1 MVRLSEFPAQH
12 RDRYFQAEMPDFGET
27 PWADARALSESRI
40 CVLSTA
46 GLHVRGDAPFVG
58 YAADYRVIPGD
69 ADMDDLVMSHLST
82 NFDRTGFYQ
91 DVNVAFPIDRLRELA
106 EEGVI
111 GSVANHHFSFMG
123 ATQPARMEPVVKD
136 MVGILKADGVD
147 AVLLVPV

>member
-1 MVRLSEFPAQH
+1 MVKLSEFPAQH
-12 RDRYFQAEMPDFGET
+12 RDRYFQSEMPSFGDTLCVEG
-27 PWADARALSESRI
+27 PPLSERRV

-46 GLHVRGDAPFVG
+46 GLHCRGDAPFVG
-58 YAADYRVIPGD
+58 YAADYRVIPGG

-111 GSVANHHFSFMG
+111 GSIADHHFSFMG
-123 ATQPARMEPVVKD
+123 ATQPARMEPVVAD
-136 MVGILKADGVD
+136 MVAILKADKVD